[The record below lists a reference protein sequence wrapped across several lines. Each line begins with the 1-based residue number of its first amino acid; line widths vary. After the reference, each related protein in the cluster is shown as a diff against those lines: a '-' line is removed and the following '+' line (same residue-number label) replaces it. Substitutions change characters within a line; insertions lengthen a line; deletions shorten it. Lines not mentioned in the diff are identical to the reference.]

1 MKEREGT
8 MQAYHL
14 DDFRI
19 GEGVKEEVNMV
30 SQFQHVYE
38 VVMISC
44 GHLHQTHKP
53 LE

>member
-1 MKEREGT
+1 MEEGSRVEREGRKGDRLDEREREGT

-30 SQFQHVYE
+30 SQF
-38 VVMISC
+38 
-44 GHLHQTHKP
+44 
-53 LE
+53 